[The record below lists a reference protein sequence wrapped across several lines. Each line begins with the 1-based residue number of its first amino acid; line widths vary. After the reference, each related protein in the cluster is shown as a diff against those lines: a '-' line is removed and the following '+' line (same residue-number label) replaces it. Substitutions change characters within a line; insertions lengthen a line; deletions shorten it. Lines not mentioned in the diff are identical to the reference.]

1 MFTGLVAARGTLA
14 ESAPLENGR
23 RLRLSHP
30 LGPLDLGESVAV
42 SGVCLTVT
50 SSGDGW
56 FTADLSP
63 ETLSRTTLGGLQT
76 GHHVNLERALRAGDR
91 LGGHLVSGHVD
102 GVGTVL
108 SVRNSADMTEV
119 EVEAG
124 AELARFL
131 AQKGSVT
138 IDGVSLTINGVSG
151 SKISL
156 LLVPHT
162 QSVTT
167 LGALSAGQRVN
178 VEVDQLARYVDQLL
192 AARA

>member
-1 MFTGLVAARGTLA
+1 MFTGLVAARGTLV
-14 ESAPLENGR
+14 EVTPLAAGI

-30 LGPLDLGESVAV
+30 LGRLELGESIAV

-50 SSGDGW
+50 SFSDDW

-63 ETLSRTTLGGLQT
+63 ETLEKTTLGKLRPG
-76 GHHVNLERALRAGDR
+76 GAVNLERALRAGDR

-102 GVGTVL
+102 GVGTIL
-108 SVRNSADMTEV
+108 SVKSAGEMTEL
-119 EVEAG
+119 ELEAPS
-124 AELARFL
+124 ELARFL

-138 IDGVSLTINGVSG
+138 IDGVSLTINGVRG
-151 SKISL
+151 GQISL

-167 LGALSAGQRVN
+167 LGTLAAGQRVN
-178 VEVDQLARYVDQLL
+178 VEVDQIARYVDQLL